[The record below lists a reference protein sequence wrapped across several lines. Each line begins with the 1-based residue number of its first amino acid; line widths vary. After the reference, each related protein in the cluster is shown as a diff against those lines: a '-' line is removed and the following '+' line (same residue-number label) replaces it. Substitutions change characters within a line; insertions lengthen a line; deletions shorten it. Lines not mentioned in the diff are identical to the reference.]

1 MWRKTNPF
9 SDFNVPEIIEGLYIL
24 GISYFVQVAL
34 HTEPVNTLRGRTR
47 PAHASKDKQ
56 PTVVGRTVFHD
67 GYSRIPP
74 FIRAD
79 GPKSPERIITRGP
92 SIDPSC
98 TSLAS
103 AFLTRDFFNVLI
115 RGRCALKKGYVH
127 VVGQVT
133 VFK

>member
-9 SDFNVPEIIEGLYIL
+9 SCFNVPEIIEGLYIL
-24 GISYFVQVAL
+24 GIFCFVQVAL
-34 HTEPVNTLRGRTR
+34 HTEPVNTLSGRTR

-56 PTVVGRTVFHD
+56 PTVIGRAVFHD

-79 GPKSPERIITRGP
+79 RPISPQRIITCGP

-103 AFLTRDFFNVLI
+103 ALTRNLFTVSI

-133 VFK
+133 AFN